1 MKFSFPSFVRVACG
15 LALVVAHTSGHAQ
28 TGVARGLI
36 VQLKPLAETVGQG
49 TAGTEK
55 PQAARDRASALA
67 RGAGVALRD
76 VRTLNA
82 RQQVLQFA
90 EPLQGAALQEAL
102 ARMRQQ
108 AGVAAVEP
116 DVRVSRLATPNDPL
130 YGLKQWNLMVPT
142 TLRPATLNMPGAWD
156 RTTGSAVTVA
166 VLDTGVRPNHPDLA
180 GKLLPGYD
188 MVGELEFSNDGDGR
202 DADPSDPGD
211 WVSVAESR
219 QTVFAGCVAENSSWH
234 GTFIAGQIAATTQN
248 AQGIA
253 GVSWGARILPVRV
266 SGKCGAFLSD
276 IFDGLRWAAGLPV
289 SGAPA
294 NPNPARIINLSFGG
308 DAACTATYQDVIN
321 EVTAAGALV
330 VVAAGN
336 EGGVLRRPAD
346 CAGVMAVGGVRA
358 DGAKVSYS
366 NLGSNIALMAPSGEP
381 SLQLHSLSNAGTT
394 SPGADTYGDL
404 SGTSFAAPQAAGVGA
419 LMLSINPALT
429 PAQLLSRMR
438 EGANAHANNSFLAQC
453 SATSGSVCNCNT
465 STCGAGVLNGLGAL
479 QQAEKPALFLTSL
492 GSLQP
497 STTVTL
503 SAANSKAALGSSM
516 QGFQWVQVSGT
527 AVTLVTVS
535 ASDVAFRMPS
545 TGGSFTFR
553 LFGTDSAGR
562 VSAQDVQI
570 NASGTPDGGA
580 SGGSGGGGAMG
591 LWGILALIG
600 LTVLESLR
608 KCRQQRGQS
617 AGC

>member
-1 MKFSFPSFVRVACG
+1 
-15 LALVVAHTSGHAQ
+15 
-28 TGVARGLI
+28 
-36 VQLKPLAETVGQG
+36 
-49 TAGTEK
+49 
-55 PQAARDRASALA
+55 
-67 RGAGVALRD
+67 
-76 VRTLNA
+76 
-82 RQQVLQFA
+82 
-90 EPLQGAALQEAL
+90 
-102 ARMRQQ
+102 
-108 AGVAAVEP
+108 
-116 DVRVSRLATPNDPL
+116 
-130 YGLKQWNLMVPT
+130 
-142 TLRPATLNMPGAWD
+142 
-156 RTTGSAVTVA
+156 
-166 VLDTGVRPNHPDLA
+166 
-180 GKLLPGYD
+180 
-188 MVGELEFSNDGDGR
+188 
-202 DADPSDPGD
+202 
-211 WVSVAESR
+211 
-219 QTVFAGCVAENSSWH
+219 
-234 GTFIAGQIAATTQN
+234 
-248 AQGIA
+248 
-253 GVSWGARILPVRV
+253 
-266 SGKCGAFLSD
+266 
-276 IFDGLRWAAGLPV
+276 
-289 SGAPA
+289 
-294 NPNPARIINLSFGG
+294 
-308 DAACTATYQDVIN
+308 
-321 EVTAAGALV
+321 
-330 VVAAGN
+330 
-336 EGGVLRRPAD
+336 
-346 CAGVMAVGGVRA
+346 
-358 DGAKVSYS
+358 
-366 NLGSNIALMAPSGEP
+366 
-381 SLQLHSLSNAGTT
+381 
-394 SPGADTYGDL
+394 
-404 SGTSFAAPQAAGVGA
+404 
-419 LMLSINPALT
+419 
-429 PAQLLSRMR
+429 MR